1 MAGAAVIAKIPIGNN
16 NHFVQVLPGRLNI
29 VQFQSPFELN
39 PDFILNFDYHHIV
52 KLFEM
57 LPEMLDATEK
67 PNETVVEEMTLND
80 KVVLI
85 YLCTLPD
92 EDTHTFVI
100 TRDISLTCT
109 NVTKKNIEEG
119 ELILEEKNPVSNF
132 FYIMLKGAILMLKM
146 SPIQQSGI
154 FRMLRNTPFL
164 TNLITPFE
172 QWLEMCVEEKKT
184 ILSQIFS
191 KEDDQIALD
200 TCLILNYEFIQK
212 CFETQYLLHLYIIN
226 DDDGQ

>member
-67 PNETVVEEMTLND
+67 PNETVVEEITLKD

-100 TRDISLTCT
+100 TRDCLLYT
-109 NVTKKNIEEG
+109 
-119 ELILEEKNPVSNF
+119 
-132 FYIMLKGAILMLKM
+132 
-146 SPIQQSGI
+146 SPSP
-154 FRMLRNTPFL
+154 RD
-164 TNLITPFE
+164 
-172 QWLEMCVEEKKT
+172 
-184 ILSQIFS
+184 S
-191 KEDDQIALD
+191 
-200 TCLILNYEFIQK
+200 
-212 CFETQYLLHLYIIN
+212 
-226 DDDGQ
+226 